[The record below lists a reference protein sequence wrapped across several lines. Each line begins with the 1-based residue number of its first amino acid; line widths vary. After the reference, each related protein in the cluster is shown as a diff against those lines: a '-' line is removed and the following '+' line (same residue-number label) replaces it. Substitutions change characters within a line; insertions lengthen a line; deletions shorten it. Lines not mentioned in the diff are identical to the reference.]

1 MPNKLRRLDLT
12 EAHCK
17 KPVPTGFPFQDL
29 AVLRVDVTHLGVC
42 PSNPSLRGEGT
53 AGRCEAAGCARRR
66 VRSVMFAHAGEVHDV
81 PNKARQVCERRR
93 ESEAAV
99 SCERAVSRE
108 PAGSRKNRRRIRW
121 NTLRIFSGRE
131 RRRCLQIVCRSRMA
145 LLGQTPRL
153 QGMARRGEHA
163 EPKTRGRLRH
173 PIEPSNR
180 REDILKLV
188 VA

>member
-42 PSNPSLRGEGT
+42 PSKPSLRGEGT
-53 AGRCEAAGCARRR
+53 AGRCEAAGCATRR
-66 VRSVMFAHAGEVHDV
+66 VRSVMFAHASEVHDV

-99 SCERAVSRE
+99 SCERA
-108 PAGSRKNRRRIRW
+108 GSRKSRRRIRW
-121 NTLRIFSGRE
+121 NTLRILFG
-131 RRRCLQIVCRSRMA
+131 
-145 LLGQTPRL
+145 PRTTQMPADSL
-153 QGMARRGEHA
+153 PQ
-163 EPKTRGRLRH
+163 
-173 PIEPSNR
+173 
-180 REDILKLV
+180 
-188 VA
+188 